1 MSDAL
6 AQQLATMIAPS
17 DATFLNEGQQAQPAA
32 AVGTTI
38 TSGNNTYGAWAEI
51 EDSLS
56 VDSLLE
62 RVTVE
67 NLANADLQ
75 VTLQIGIGAAGSEVS
90 HVETLVEFE
99 TATEEVVHVTFPH
112 PCRFAAGDRIAVR
125 ISSPTNSD
133 TMTVKLDLVT
143 VLEAQGGADR
153 ILGPLVEALYDSQQR
168 GRYILNPLT
177 NATTGI
183 VTAITHT
190 AGNAYAN
197 PAYTEIEDSMA
208 TDSWIDHIYIFES
221 ATLGTDFE
229 LDIATGAAASEV
241 VRRTITAK
249 ARDANAMVVIHLA
262 IPIYVPALT
271 RVAVRARGS
280 ANTAF
285 DIVLGVRTGLKP
297 I

>member
-1 MSDAL
+1 MSSAL
-6 AQQLATMIAPS
+6 AKQLEAMIAPK
-17 DATFLNEGQQAQPAA
+17 DAEFLNEGQQAQPAA

-38 TSGNNTYGAWAEI
+38 TSGNNTYGVYAEI

-56 VDSLLE
+56 VASLLE

-67 NLANADLQ
+67 NLTNADLQ
-75 VTLQIGIGAAGSEVS
+75 VTLQIARGAAASEVPV
-90 HVETLVEFE
+90 VEVLVEFE
-99 TATEEVVHVTFPH
+99 AATEEVVHITFPH
-112 PCRFAAGDRIAVR
+112 PIRFELADRISAR

-133 TMTVKLDLVT
+133 TLTVKLDFVT
-143 VLEAQGGADR
+143 VGEAQGGGDPVLTA
-153 ILGPLVEALYDSQQR
+153 LVEAMSDSQQR
-168 GRYILNPLT
+168 GRYVLNPIP

-197 PAYTEIEDSMA
+197 PAYTEIEDSA
-208 TDSWIDHIYIFES
+208 PVDYWIEHIYIFES

-229 LDIATGAAASEV
+229 IDIATGAAGSED

-262 IPIYVPALT
+262 IPIFVPIGT
-271 RVAVRARGS
+271 RIAVRARGS

-285 DIVLGVRTGLKP
+285 DIVLGIRTGLKA